1 MSAQELHAA
10 LLRPAILHI
19 LRAAGYHS
27 ARPSVVDAVSDI
39 AARYMLL
46 LAQRTAYHA
55 WSNNNDAA
63 PTVTDVRMAMA
74 DAGLLIPS
82 MTGAEEAW
90 KEVLRKPLSE
100 YPERNGMRMKEAR
113 RRDLE
118 DTADVREFIDWV
130 MGPANKEIMRIAGL
144 DTALDVAAGASTSRE
159 DYLTALKKKHS
170 KTGEESRFQ
179 GTVLGIPAEDRHV
192 RIEGGPESLHEWI
205 KQTSDKAAARAESSA
220 AANGNG
226 NSKNGAKQTTPEQ
239 TPPPAP
245 PLVKS
250 EEDDAIMDTVMD
262 TS

>member
-55 WSNNNDAA
+55 WSNHNDTV
-63 PTVTDVRMAMA
+63 PTVTDVRMALT
-74 DAGLLIPS
+74 DAGVLIPS

-90 KEVLRKPLSE
+90 KELLRRPLEE
-100 YPERNGMRMKEAR
+100 YPERNGLRLKEQR

-118 DTADVREFIDWV
+118 DTVDVREFVDWIT
-130 MGPANKEIMRIAGL
+130 GPANKEIMRIAGL
-144 DTALDVAAGASTSRE
+144 ERDAASGGKGLDAAADANAVKE

-170 KTGEESRFQ
+170 KTGEESRYQ
-179 GTVLGIPAEDRHV
+179 GTVLGIPADDRIL
-192 RIEGGPESLHEWI
+192 RIEGGPPESINDWI
-205 KQTSDKAAARAESSA
+205 KQTQERAAALAKLEAEKSA
-220 AANGNG
+220 SNV
-226 NSKNGAKQTTPEQ
+226 NGAAPQS
-239 TPPPAP
+239 PPAE
-245 PLVKS
+245 K
-250 EEDDAIMDTVMD
+250 EDDPDQMDVE
-262 TS
+262 S

>member
-46 LAQRTAYHA
+46 LAQRTAYHT
-55 WSNNNDAA
+55 WSNHNDPV
-63 PTVTDVRMAMA
+63 PTVTDVRMALS

-130 MGPANKEIMRIAGL
+130 MGPANKEIMRVAGL
-144 DTALDVAAGASTSRE
+144 DVGTGAGKALDVAASANALRE

-179 GTVLGIPAEDRHV
+179 GTVLGIPAEDKHV
-192 RIEGGPESLHEWI
+192 RIEGGPESLHDWI
-205 KQTSDKAAARAESSA
+205 KQTSDKAAAKAESST
-220 AANGNG
+220 NGSG
-226 NSKNGAKQTTPEQ
+226 KNGRQKTPEQ
-239 TPPPAP
+239 TPS
-245 PLVKS
+245 PLPLTKT
-250 EEDDAIMDTVMD
+250 EDEDAVME
-262 TS
+262 T

>member
-46 LAQRTAYHA
+46 LAQRTAYHT
-55 WSNNNDAA
+55 WSNHNDPV
-63 PTVTDVRMAMA
+63 PTVTDVRMALS

-130 MGPANKEIMRIAGL
+130 MGPANKEIMRVAGL
-144 DTALDVAAGASTSRE
+144 DVAFRPNADET
-159 DYLTALKKKHS
+159 TALKKKHS

-179 GTVLGIPAEDRHV
+179 GTVLGIPAEDKHV
-192 RIEGGPESLHEWI
+192 RIEGGPESLHDWI
-205 KQTSDKAAARAESSA
+205 KQTSDKAAAKAESST
-220 AANGNG
+220 NGSG
-226 NSKNGAKQTTPEQ
+226 KNGRQKTPEQ
-239 TPPPAP
+239 TPS
-245 PLVKS
+245 PLPLTKT
-250 EEDDAIMDTVMD
+250 EDEDAVME
-262 TS
+262 T